1 MEKYS
6 RFMMTARVAA
16 IAVAA
21 SCAILAGSL
30 AGAGSAHATGEIV
43 DLMTPSDKARL
54 GQYETA
60 RSKAFADA
68 ASAGQSAEFDAI
80 MSGMPVDVSAADI
93 SGDWKCRTI
102 KTGRFPEYVSYSWF
116 RCRISDDGSGWRL
129 EKLTG
134 SQRMSGRFFTDSD
147 KRMIYLGTLHYA
159 DEKPSAY
166 PRGDQLDQVAYAVLL
181 DDGRMRLEF
190 PKPHLD
196 SEFDVLELRR

>member
-1 MEKYS
+1 MEKPL
-6 RFMMTARVAA
+6 RITMAARVTA
-16 IAVAA
+16 IAVALG
-21 SCAILAGSL
+21 AILATNLG
-30 AGAGSAHATGEIV
+30 GAGSAHATGEIAV
-43 DLMTPSDKARL
+43 LMTPSDKTRL
-54 GQYETA
+54 GVYEAA

-80 MSGMPVDVSAADI
+80 MSGAPVDVSTADI
-93 SGDWKCRTI
+93 SGDWQCRTI
-102 KTGRFPEYVSYSWF
+102 KTGRFPEYVAYSWF

-147 KRMIYLGTLHYA
+147 KRMIYLGTMHYA
-159 DEKPSAY
+159 GERPTVY

-181 DDGRMRLEF
+181 DDGRLRLEF